1 MLTNTFIG
9 CLVFLVNSVSLVY
22 ASHLATRR
30 FLPGVPPSVRLV
42 AIGTVFYALIILI
55 FQALSPFHAITK
67 TWVTASCLLT
77 AVVFHFIWGEK
88 KDLEADSEP
97 IKAWIRDGLNSR
109 WAALLIIGGFV
120 VLLSFSRALLMPPLA
135 WDCLTYHLTFAA
147 LWIKT
152 GTLLLFQA
160 PDQIQ
165 GCAHLPINGEIFAAW
180 LLLPFKTDLLVNS
193 MNFPITLLGGI
204 SCYALGRELG
214 LKRKEASFAPALIC
228 FSPMIYAQITTEYVD
243 NAVFTFCTAAV
254 LFSLRYMRRGHL
266 YDNFMCLIA
275 GGILLGTKYTG
286 IPPFALIFIAT
297 TLKTMSLANSTTV
310 RKVAII
316 ILGILMVCCFGGRKY
331 IHNFIEAGN
340 PLYPFSLKIFHYEI
354 FEGYPKL
361 EEEKELIS
369 ERVKD
374 EGLDKSNVWQREYLK
389 FFYRSTTAGPKF
401 LLLLILGCISLFIKP
416 QCVSKRAW
424 FFLGIVWTVP
434 ISLHYLDSSADIA
447 RIGEWVESSTRYLSP
462 FIALFTIQGLF
473 VIQKLNRYW
482 NKMDIVLVALVAW
495 DVLNIRKHHSDEVAV
510 VYPLLI
516 LLLFLGIVFFSF
528 LRKKKKA
535 LSQKTNSFDN
545 DHAMENVQSSLWS
558 GTSIKK
564 WAAGVML
571 VTSCAGLLYML
582 QIYRDNT
589 RYSYYRTHEDFHYLP
604 RSYVSAWEFLDK
616 PDENRTVAMA
626 RGWKVESH
634 EWFFYP
640 LLGRHLQNDI
650 VYISAKDKGETPTR
664 LDRGLLRGENFSIWI
679 DNLKRKK
686 VDYLLVVEPWPIELT
701 WMYEYPND
709 FQLVFSEK
717 QFKIF
722 KYRDKTI

>member
-22 ASHLATRR
+22 AAHLATRR

-67 TWVTASCLLT
+67 TWVTVSCLLT
-77 AVVFHFIWGEK
+77 AVVFHFIWGK
-88 KDLEADSEP
+88 KRDLEADIEP

-152 GTLLLFQA
+152 GTLLLFKA

-204 SCYALGRELG
+204 SCYALARELG
-214 LKRKEASFAPALIC
+214 LNRKEASFAPALIC

-243 NAVFTFCTAAV
+243 NAVFTFCTAAI
-254 LFSLRYMRRGHL
+254 LFSLRYMRWGHL

-297 TLKTMSLANSTTV
+297 TLKTLRLANSTTV
-310 RKVAII
+310 RKVTII
-316 ILGILMVCCFGGRKY
+316 ILGILMVCCLGGRKY
-331 IHNFIEAGN
+331 IHNYIEAGN

-354 FEGYPKL
+354 FEGFPKL

-369 ERVKD
+369 ERVEE
-374 EGLDKSNVWQREYLK
+374 EGLDKSNVWQQEYIK
-389 FFYRSTTAGPKF
+389 FFYRPTTAGPKF

-416 QCVSKRAW
+416 QGVSKRAW
-424 FFLGIVWTVP
+424 GFLGIMWIVP
-434 ISLHYLDSSADIA
+434 IGLHYLDSSADIA
-447 RIGEWVESSTRYLSP
+447 RIGGWVESSTRYLSP

-482 NKMDIVLVALVAW
+482 SKIDIVLVALVAW
-495 DVLNIRKHHSDEVAV
+495 DVLNIRKHHSGEVAV
-510 VYPLLI
+510 AYPLLI

-535 LSQKTNSFDN
+535 LAQKTNSFDN

-564 WAAGVML
+564 WVAGVML

-604 RSYVSAWEFLDK
+604 RSYVGAWEFLDK
-616 PDENRTVAMA
+616 PDEKRTVAMA

-664 LDRGLLRGENFSIWI
+664 IDRGLLRGESFPLWI

-709 FQLVFSEK
+709 FQLVFSEQ
-717 QFKIF
+717 QFKVF
-722 KYRDKTI
+722 KYREEKT